1 MRAGDI
7 KAGHIYNVIFDPVRD
22 CEFDGKHLAVVLKK
36 NNDKSTFVVMPL
48 TSSPNGN
55 GINKIF
61 TGKILTLPS
70 SLRTND
76 TYAVLNQIRTL
87 NASRFISLKEGR
99 ETIDVIFAKEK
110 LHQLMLLAVKEL
122 VYSMD
127 QDSKISLFK
136 TAYEQE

>member
-1 MRAGDI
+1 
-7 KAGHIYNVIFDPVRD
+7 
-22 CEFDGKHLAVVLKK
+22 
-36 NNDKSTFVVMPL
+36 MPL

-110 LHQLMLLAVKEL
+110 LHQL
-122 VYSMD
+122 S
-127 QDSKISLFK
+127 I
-136 TAYEQE
+136 TAERIMC